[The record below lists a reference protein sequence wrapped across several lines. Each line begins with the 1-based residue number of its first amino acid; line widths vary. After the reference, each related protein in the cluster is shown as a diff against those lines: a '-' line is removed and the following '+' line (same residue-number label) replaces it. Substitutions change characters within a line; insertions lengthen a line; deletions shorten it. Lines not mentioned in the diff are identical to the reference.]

1 MIWHKTLKL
10 YFEYLNLEGRIDE
23 LWFRLAGLYRRGF
36 LNAFDIGITERTI
49 QHPRLPGPYD
59 RTIREMAKVRKTIH
73 TKDRTFRIRGDND
86 KH

>member
-1 MIWHKTLKL
+1 MIRYNTLKL
-10 YFEYLNLEGRIDE
+10 FFEYLNLEGRIGE
-23 LWFRLAGLYRRGF
+23 LWFRLAELYRRGF
-36 LNAFDIGITERTI
+36 LNALDIEITERTI

-59 RTIREMAKVRKTIH
+59 RTIREMAKMKKMIH